1 MSIDIPS
8 VLDNLCYR
16 HPSLLVDDILEH
28 EPGKRLVALKNV
40 TVSEEFFQGHFPGT
54 PLMPGVLMVETLAQA
69 STLLLFANSQRN
81 GNRVFLRGVNKAKFR
96 SQVIPGDQ
104 LRLEVTRGRTRSSL
118 VEVAGRAFIG
128 DKVVAEL
135 KLLFG
140 FMDSETNIDPT
151 AIIAPGAEIG
161 AGTVIGP
168 NAIIGENVRIG
179 RRCRVGASAIV
190 DGWTEIGDE
199 TVIFPLA
206 SVGLIPQDMK
216 FKGEE
221 SRLVI
226 GEHNVFR
233 EFVTIHRGTAGGG
246 GITRIGKN
254 NLFMAYAHVA
264 HDCLVGNETIF
275 GNGATL
281 GGHVTVYDHAT
292 ISAMSGVHQ
301 FCRVG
306 RYAFVGGYSVVTRD
320 ALPYARTVGNRA
332 RVYGVNSIGLVR
344 NGFSLEVIT
353 KLKRAYRYLLQ
364 SKLNTSQ
371 ALARIEMDGTLDCP
385 DVDYLVEFIKS
396 SERGVSLRR
405 SFRHHLRHFEDD
417 ELIAV
422 E

>member
-1 MSIDIPS
+1 
-8 VLDNLCYR
+8 
-16 HPSLLVDDILEH
+16 
-28 EPGKRLVALKNV
+28 
-40 TVSEEFFQGHFPGT
+40 
-54 PLMPGVLMVETLAQA
+54 
-69 STLLLFANSQRN
+69 
-81 GNRVFLRGVNKAKFR
+81 
-96 SQVIPGDQ
+96 
-104 LRLEVTRGRTRSSL
+104 
-118 VEVAGRAFIG
+118 
-128 DKVVAEL
+128 VAEL

-151 AIIAPGAEIG
+151 AVVALGAEIG

-168 NAIIGENVRIG
+168 NAIIGDNVRIG
-179 RRCRVGASAIV
+179 RRCRIGASAIV

-221 SRLVI
+221 TRLVI

-246 GITRIGKN
+246 GVTRIGHD

-306 RYAFVGGYSVVTRD
+306 RYAFIGGYSVVTRD

-344 NGFSLEVIT
+344 NGFSLEVIQ

-396 SERGVSLRR
+396 SDRGVSLRR
-405 SFRHHLRHFEDD
+405 SFRRHLGHVEDE
-417 ELIAV
+417 ELIGI